1 MGPRLLSAF
10 AALVL
15 SAGPLAAASGF
26 DCRCRYL
33 GRYFEQGETV
43 CIRAYG
49 TERLARCDMALN
61 NSSWTFLAGDCP
73 QAAVTPI
80 PAGVLVL
87 LKARPISDSR
97 APR

>member
-1 MGPRLLSAF
+1 MGLRLLTAF
-10 AALVL
+10 AALAAAATPV
-15 SAGPLAAASGF
+15 LAANGF
-26 DCRCRYL
+26 DCRCIYQ

-61 NSSWTFLAGDCP
+61 NSSWKFLAGNCP
-73 QAAVTPI
+73 EADATPVPPALLADLKARTI
-80 PAGVLVL
+80 PAG
-87 LKARPISDSR
+87 R